1 MPNQDD
7 IRNLPIDI
15 AFARLGE
22 WLVDRKR
29 IPSDWRKRLAAV
41 RAKVSA
47 AFSSLPKDIDPYF
60 QTLDP
65 EGIGYLEAKQIY
77 DILLKSAPESRNI
90 FGRLSGASGTWESI
104 VRSFEKDHIYLG
116 EAAQTMVQNVNY
128 EIPYQKKQV
137 QRTQQ
142 QLSELERKEA
152 DIKRN
157 AALSAAKFLEACQE
171 LGLQGTNVRL
181 ELLETAK
188 TSLPNT
194 FKRILEVLSGDSVS
208 QAIEFY
214 SSFIRDVHSEKDK
227 AVRTVLPNLRNIL
240 ENPPSLSVSLGSE
253 VLDTMKVE
261 ASVDESN
268 YATGDMDVAADIID
282 WDITV
287 DSSQID
293 WDIGTVE
300 ETDDAGNG
308 LGPYEMVNASEI
320 FPNSSPNEGVESDM
334 TLTNKEEDGLVPDV
348 SVLDISWDIG
358 VEHPRVDLIKDVGL
372 SNTMP
377 EYHTSIPDIVTENQ
391 GVPEQKSQLLET
403 EYRNKVLD
411 DLFEIKA
418 FLYQRL
424 MELTNDETLSLQHQV
439 QAVAPLVL
447 QQYASDTI
455 QKMLSDVSSA
465 ISSLTN
471 RKTRDLI
478 MILNSKRSSSVPTLT
493 VQNNYWTFSS
503 THLVTQS
510 IVFGVRFCDLIIT
523 TLITIPDEFWQYQ
536 VFDWDRNFR
545 FQDRLVSTLEEKKL
559 HEVKLKEGLKDLAVK
574 RMELQNSLTS
584 LWPKQE
590 AVVAKTRELK
600 RLCESTLSTMFE
612 GRPVNI
618 IGEINALLSCS
629 HTA

>member
-29 IPSDWRKRLAAV
+29 IPSDWRKQLAAA

-65 EGIGYLEAKQIY
+65 EDWLWSFLYVDAQIYSMNNAAHQSGIGYLEAKQIY

-171 LGLQGTNVRL
+171 LGLQQGTNVRL

-268 YATGDMDVAADIID
+268 NATGDMDVAADIID

-287 DSSQID
+287 NSSQID

-358 VEHPRVDLIKDVGL
+358 VEHPQVDLIKDAGL
-372 SNTMP
+372 SNTVP
-377 EYHTSIPDIVTENQ
+377 EYHTSVPDIATENQ
-391 GVPEQKSQLLET
+391 GIPQQKSQLLET

-455 QKMLSDVSSA
+455 QKMLSDVSLA
-465 ISSLTN
+465 ISSLTY

-478 MILNSKRSSSVPTLT
+478 MILNSK
-493 VQNNYWTFSS
+493 
-503 THLVTQS
+503 
-510 IVFGVRFCDLIIT
+510 
-523 TLITIPDEFWQYQ
+523 
-536 VFDWDRNFR
+536 R

-618 IGEINALLSCS
+618 IGEINALLSSS